1 MIAHFATAPFSLFL
15 SLYYL
20 FFSDGFLV
28 SAIQDLKVSSL
39 MPNSCWTYGAHFMD
53 LLRALTMFSI
63 RLPVC
68 CSMR

>member
-1 MIAHFATAPFSLFL
+1 MIAYFATAPFSLFL

-39 MPNSCWTYGAHFMD
+39 MPNSCWT
-53 LLRALTMFSI
+53 
-63 RLPVC
+63 
-68 CSMR
+68 